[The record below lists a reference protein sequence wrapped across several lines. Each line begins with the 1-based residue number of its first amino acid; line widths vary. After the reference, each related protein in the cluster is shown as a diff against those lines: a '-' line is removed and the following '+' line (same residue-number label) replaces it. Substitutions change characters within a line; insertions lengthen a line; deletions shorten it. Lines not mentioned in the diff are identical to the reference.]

1 MSQRPASDRPNRSAD
16 LPVRPSLPRIF
27 SRLLQSLRL
36 NKPSPHCKTPQPSR
50 RRHLRNSHQDRY
62 RDRPPDRW
70 QLTAATLLLGLGAA
84 PLLFE
89 LRLQVGLFVLGL
101 LLISGVAI
109 RWPRLQPNR
118 WVLVALT
125 LLGGLIVLESYR
137 SLVGQNAG
145 SALLLVMIALKR
157 LESRTRRDLRVLM
170 IAIGFLFVIQFLFGE
185 SPWLMG
191 WTLLMLSGA
200 VALLADLEVAGRAD
214 QRRQDW
220 LEAGRMALVLTV
232 QALPLALVLFLLF
245 PRLDAPL
252 WDLQLGDERA
262 VTGLKNWLEPGSI
275 TELIVSGEDAFRV
288 RFDTPTSLRTEA
300 MYWRGP
306 VLWYSTG
313 RRWLPWSARPGQDA
327 ASAEAMPVRE
337 LLAEPLSYTVVLEPT
352 DQRWLFA
359 LELPTQLPDRA
370 RLTADFQLLAEKP
383 VTDLRLYR
391 ASSVLDYRMTQL
403 AKDQEEAA
411 LQLPPNLTE
420 RMRSLVADWQAA
432 SETDAEVV
440 QQALSFFNQEPFSY
454 TLLPPALGANPAD
467 EFLFETQA
475 GFCEHYASSFVLLMR
490 LAGIPSRIVL
500 GYLGGEYNPLSGDY
514 LIRQSDAHAWA
525 EVWLDGRGWTR
536 ADPTAAIDPARVER
550 ELRFDTLGRSA
561 PARFRVEETSALG
574 QLVRGARFLA
584 DAFDSGWKNWVVG
597 FSSRDQLQLLDRLGL
612 GQLRE
617 YGLALL
623 MTLAGS
629 AVMLGWA
636 LALARRPRAR
646 DPIQRCW
653 QRFGHRLTR
662 IGLAP
667 QHHEA
672 PLHYRARVLK
682 ARPDLQP
689 TVDAIVDSYLR
700 LRYQAP
706 PTKTDHRILCR
717 QISRFRPRR
726 DRRA

>member
-1 MSQRPASDRPNRSAD
+1 M
-16 LPVRPSLPRIF
+16 F
-27 SRLLQSLRL
+27 SRLLQSLRF
-36 NKPSPHCKTPQPSR
+36 NQPSQHSKTPQPSR

-101 LLISGVAI
+101 LLISGAAI

-157 LESRTRRDLRVLM
+157 LESRTRRDLRVLV
-170 IAIGFLFVIQFLFGE
+170 IAFGFLLVIQFLFGE
-185 SPWLMG
+185 SPWLAVWM
-191 WTLLMLSGA
+191 LLMLIGA
-200 VALLADLEVAGRAD
+200 IALLADLSVAGRSDKRLAD
-214 QRRQDW
+214 WRA
-220 LEAGRMALVLTV
+220 AGRTALILTA
-232 QALPLALVLFLLF
+232 QAAPLALVLFVLF

-262 VTGLKNWLEPGSI
+262 VTGLKDWLEPGSI
-275 TELIVSGEDAFRV
+275 TELIISGEDAFRV
-288 RFDTPTSLRTEA
+288 RFDAPQNPPQDLPVNA

-306 VLWYSTG
+306 VLWRTNG
-313 RRWLPWSARPGQDA
+313 QRWLPLSSTTPTPTPTNRSDNAQPADA
-327 ASAEAMPVRE
+327 LPVRE
-337 LLAEPLSYTVVLEPT
+337 LLSDPISYTVVLEPT

-359 LELPTQLPDRA
+359 LELPTQLPERS

-391 ASSVLDYRMTQL
+391 ASSVVDYRMSRL
-403 AKDQEEAA
+403 SPAHERAA
-411 LQLPPNLTE
+411 LQLPANISE
-420 RMRSLVADWQAA
+420 RMQALVADWQAS
-432 SETDAEVV
+432 SETPAQIV
-440 QQALSFFNQEPFSY
+440 QQALTFFSQPPFRY
-454 TLLPPALGANPAD
+454 TLLPPALGANPTD

-490 LAGIPSRIVL
+490 LADIPSRIVL

-525 EVWLDGRGWTR
+525 EVWLDRRGWTR
-536 ADPTAAIDPARVER
+536 VDPTAAIDPARVER

-561 PARFRVEETSALG
+561 PARFRVEESSALG

-584 DAFDSGWKNWVVG
+584 GAFDSGWKNWVLG
-597 FSSRDQLQLLDRLGL
+597 YSSRDQFRLLDQLGL

-623 MTLAGS
+623 MTVAGS

-636 LALARRPRAR
+636 LALSRRPRAR
-646 DPIQRCW
+646 DPVQRCW
-653 QRFGHRLTR
+653 QRFGQRLAR
-662 IGLAP
+662 IGLGP
-667 QHHEA
+667 QRHEA